1 MHIVGWKD
9 RAMLDRY
16 HIVAEQNV
24 AAALKK
30 RERHVKRVLN
40 KRSSSRKAAA

>member
-1 MHIVGWKD
+1 
-9 RAMLDRY
+9 MLDRY